1 MVIAAVVLAFGVAMI
16 VLQIWQD
23 RRTFPCFKA
32 MTETAPRQ
40 ATMRYWLI
48 DSFLRYGVAGV
59 IALFLLG
66 RPGALAAVPADM
78 AAARDQLLAGIG
90 LDPAGA
96 SEMTLG
102 MSVALVVGLIAGAFI
117 PLLLQRKKKT
127 NAPVVIGDIAA
138 LLPRNGREMGWMA
151 AMSINAGV
159 SEEIFFRLVLPFAAF
174 TLWPDARV
182 AFLIAALLF
191 GAVHAYQG
199 VVGIVATFVVGLL
212 LTFIYL
218 ATGQIWLAIA
228 LHALMDLRT
237 LVLVPLLTGSWRAM
251 TEEAGRGSGS

>member
-1 MVIAAVVLAFGVAMI
+1 MTVAAIILAFGVAMV
-16 VLQIWQD
+16 VLQILQD
-23 RRTFPCFKA
+23 RRTFPRFKA

-48 DSFLRYGVAGV
+48 DSAIRYGIAGV
-59 IALFLLG
+59 LALFLLG
-66 RPGALAAVPADM
+66 RSDTVVSMPADV
-78 AAARDQLLAGIG
+78 AVARDHLLTSIG

-96 SEMTLG
+96 REMTMG
-102 MSVALVVGLIAGAFI
+102 MAAAIVVGMVAGAFI
-117 PLLLQRKKKT
+117 PLLQKKK
-127 NAPVVIGDIAA
+127 AKGPVVIGDIAA
-138 LLPRNGREMGWMA
+138 LLPRNRQEVGWMA

-159 SEEIFFRLVLPFAAF
+159 SEEIFFRLAMPFAAF
-174 TLWPDARV
+174 ALWPDARV
-182 AFLIAALLF
+182 AFLIAAILF

-199 VVGIVATFVVGLL
+199 VVGILATFVVGVL

-218 ATGQIWLAIA
+218 ATGQIWLAIV

-251 TEEAGRGSGS
+251 TDEAGRGSGS